1 VFRRADPTIEQI
13 QDSSPKRHNRDM
25 RFADMRAAVT
35 GGASGI
41 GAATARL
48 LAREGARVAVLD
60 LDEPGAREV
69 ADDITGISA
78 YLDLADLESI
88 PGAAA
93 GLVSRLG
100 GLELLVNCA
109 GWDLAMRFQETDMG
123 FWRKV
128 VDVNLLGPIA
138 LSHALLPSLSDGSA
152 IVNVSSDAGR
162 VGSSGEVV
170 YSGAKAG
177 IIGFSKALA
186 REVASRQIR
195 VNVVA
200 PGPTDTPF
208 LASFDESGKLA
219 AAMQRQTPLGKLA
232 TPDDVASAIAFL
244 GSSDAGHITGQV
256 LSVSGGL
263 TMV

>member
-1 VFRRADPTIEQI
+1 MV
-13 QDSSPKRHNRDM
+13 
-25 RFADMRAAVT
+25 VT
-35 GGASGI
+35 GAASGI
-41 GAATARL
+41 GAATARR
-48 LAREGARVAVLD
+48 LASEGARVGLVD
-60 LDEPGAREV
+60 IDVDGAQSVAGEV
-69 ADDITGISA
+69 GGVVAG
-78 YLDLADLESI
+78 LDLASLETISPAI
-88 PGAAA
+88 DE
-93 GLVSRLG
+93 LVAELG
-100 GLELLVNCA
+100 GIDVLVNCA
-109 GWDLAMRFQETDMG
+109 GWDKAMPFEQTDAR

-128 VDVNLLGPIA
+128 TDINLIGPIA
-138 LSHALLPSLSDGSA
+138 LTHAALPHMADGSA

-170 YSGAKAG
+170 YSGAKGG

-186 REVASRQIR
+186 REVAARGIR

-208 LASFDESGKLA
+208 LASFDETGKLA
-219 AAMQRQTPLGKLA
+219 AAMERQTPLKKLA
-232 TPDDVASAIAFL
+232 TPEDVAAAIAFL

>member
-1 VFRRADPTIEQI
+1 
-13 QDSSPKRHNRDM
+13 M
-25 RFADMRAAVT
+25 RYADMRAVVT

-48 LAREGARVAVLD
+48 LAREGAEVAVLD

-69 ADDITGISA
+69 SDEVTGVSA

-88 PGAAA
+88 PEAAA
-93 GLVSRLG
+93 ELAGKLG

-109 GWDLAMRFQETDMG
+109 GWDVAMPFQETELD

-128 VDVNLLGPIA
+128 IDINLLGPIA
-138 LSHALLPSLSDGSA
+138 LTHALLPSLSDGSA

-177 IIGFSKALA
+177 VIGFSKALA
-186 REVASRQIR
+186 REVASRRIR

-232 TPDDVASAIAFL
+232 TPDDVASAIVFL

>member
-1 VFRRADPTIEQI
+1 MRYNDARAV
-13 QDSSPKRHNRDM
+13 
-25 RFADMRAAVT
+25 VT

-41 GAATARL
+41 GRATAIRL
-48 LAREGARVAVLD
+48 AEGGATVAVLD
-60 LDEPGAREV
+60 LELSGAEEV
-69 ADDITGISA
+69 AGAIDGFALHIDLTD
-78 YLDLADLESI
+78 LDSI
-88 PGAAA
+88 PGVASE
-93 GLVSRLG
+93 VVRQLG
-100 GLELLVNCA
+100 DVNLLVNCA
-109 GWDLAMRFQETDMG
+109 GWDRAMPFHATDPD
-123 FWRKV
+123 FWRRV
-128 VDVNLLGPIA
+128 IDINLLGPIA
-138 LSHALLPSLSDGSA
+138 LTHALLSSMPDGSA

-170 YSGAKAG
+170 YSGAKGG

-219 AAMQRQTPLGKLA
+219 AAIQRQTPLKKLA
-232 TPDDVASAIAFL
+232 TPGDVAAAIAFL

>member
-1 VFRRADPTIEQI
+1 MRYE
-13 QDSSPKRHNRDM
+13 NRT
-25 RFADMRAAVT
+25 ALLT

-48 LAREGARVAVLD
+48 LATEGARVGLIDVNA
-60 LDEPGAREV
+60 EGARTVAAEFDGEV
-69 ADDITGISA
+69 AMVDLSDVEAIPPAVAQLAESLGDI
-78 YLDLADLESI
+78 D
-88 PGAAA
+88 
-93 GLVSRLG
+93 V
-100 GLELLVNCA
+100 LVNCA
-109 GWDLAMRFQETDMG
+109 GWDRAMPFVQTDAG

-128 VDVNLLGPIA
+128 VDINLIGPIA
-138 LSHALLPSLSDGSA
+138 VTHAALPHMPDSSA

-170 YSGAKAG
+170 YSGAKGG

-186 REVASRQIR
+186 REVSDRGIR

-208 LASFDESGKLA
+208 LSSFDETGKLA
-219 AAMQRQTPLGKLA
+219 AAMERQTPLKKLA
-232 TPDDVASAIAFL
+232 TPEDVAAAIAFL

>member
-1 VFRRADPTIEQI
+1 M
-13 QDSSPKRHNRDM
+13 K
-25 RFADMRAAVT
+25 RFADSRAVVT
-35 GGASGI
+35 GAASGI
-41 GAATARL
+41 GAATARR
-48 LAREGARVAVLD
+48 LAAEGARVVVVD
-60 LDEPGAREV
+60 RDESGARAV
-69 ADDITGISA
+69 ADTIDGVWLT
-78 YLDLADLESI
+78 LDLADIDSI
-88 PGAAA
+88 PAHAVEIVEA
-93 GLVSRLG
+93 FG

-109 GWDLAMRFQETDMG
+109 GWDVAMRFEETDAD

-128 VDVNLLGPIA
+128 VGVNLLGPIA
-138 LSHALLPSLSDGSA
+138 LTHALLPSMTGGSA

-195 VNVVA
+195 VNVVS

-208 LASFDESGKLA
+208 LDSFDETGKLA

-232 TPDDVASAIAFL
+232 TPEDIAGAITFL
-244 GSSDAGHITGQV
+244 GSADAGHITGQV

>member
-1 VFRRADPTIEQI
+1 
-13 QDSSPKRHNRDM
+13 
-25 RFADMRAAVT
+25 MRAVVT

-41 GAATARL
+41 GAATVRL
-48 LAREGARVAVLD
+48 LAREGAEVAVLD

-69 ADDITGISA
+69 SDEVTGVSA

-88 PGAAA
+88 PEAAA
-93 GLVSRLG
+93 ELAGKLG

-109 GWDLAMRFQETDMG
+109 GWDVAMPFQETELG

-128 VDVNLLGPIA
+128 IDINLLGPIA
-138 LSHALLPSLSDGSA
+138 LTHALLPSLSDGSA

-177 IIGFSKALA
+177 VIGFSKALA
-186 REVASRQIR
+186 REVASRRIR

-232 TPDDVASAIAFL
+232 TPDDVASAIVFL

>member
-1 VFRRADPTIEQI
+1 MRYQGARTI
-13 QDSSPKRHNRDM
+13 
-25 RFADMRAAVT
+25 VT

-41 GAATARL
+41 GAATVERL
-48 LAREGARVAVLD
+48 AAEGAMVAVVD
-60 LDEPGAREV
+60 IDEPRARAV
-69 ADDITGISA
+69 ADAVAGLSA
-78 YLDLADLESI
+78 RLDLADHESI
-88 PGAAA
+88 PGVASA
-93 GLVSRLG
+93 LIEELG

-109 GWDLAMRFQETDMG
+109 GWDLAKPFEDTSPD

-128 VDVNLLGPIA
+128 VDINLLGPIA
-138 LSHALLPSLSDGSA
+138 LTHALLPSMSDGSA

-186 REVASRQIR
+186 REVAPRQIR

-208 LASFDESGKLA
+208 LAAFDESGRLA
-219 AAMQRQTPLGKLA
+219 AAMEKQTPLRKLA
-232 TPDDVASAIAFL
+232 TPGDVASAIAFL
-244 GSSDAGHITGQV
+244 GSSEAGHITGQV

>member
-1 VFRRADPTIEQI
+1 
-13 QDSSPKRHNRDM
+13 M
-25 RFADMRAAVT
+25 RYEGKLAIVT

-41 GAATARL
+41 GAATVRRL
-48 LAREGARVAVLD
+48 ASEGAHVAVVDIDSDAGAAVASEVEGLAVNLD
-60 LDEPGAREV
+60 
-69 ADDITGISA
+69 I
-78 YLDLADLESI
+78 ADLETI
-88 PGAAA
+88 PVTIDR
-93 GLVSRLG
+93 LVDETG
-100 GLELLVNCA
+100 DIDLLVNCA
-109 GWDLAMRFQETDMG
+109 GWDRAMPFADTDQA

-128 VDVNLLGPIA
+128 IAVNLLGPIA
-138 LSHALLPSLSDGSA
+138 LTHAALPHLRDDGA

-170 YSGAKAG
+170 YSGAKGG

-186 REVASRQIR
+186 REVASSGVR

-208 LASFDESGKLA
+208 LASFDETGRLA
-219 AAMQRQTPLGKLA
+219 EAMKRQTPLKKLA
-232 TPDDVASAIAFL
+232 TPEDVAAAIAFL
-244 GSSDAGHITGQV
+244 GSHDAGHVTGQV